1 MRNRATVKLVLKT
14 AKSNMPQLLQLRVT
28 YQRQPRYF
36 AVPCDVK
43 ITAEQFANDR
53 LKITKDVKAAA
64 QPAIEAANEIVEQLG
79 IDFTFGSFYK
89 QYNARIFGDK
99 QDPSLFSTVALDY
112 VNSQQLTGKTRKLY
126 STAINWAVK
135 YRDTRIINI
144 TPDYV
149 EGLMNYIRESHSA
162 EFGTD
167 LSENT
172 LRIYMRTYRAVYNF
186 AIEKEIVNTRNP
198 FSHIKGQPLGSVRRE
213 KGALTTTELQAF
225 RDYSPVTSVEK
236 LGQDFFRLSLLL
248 CGINL
253 GDLLRLRNRNI
264 DGTEIHFVR
273 QKTKKTGLVTTL
285 PLTNL
290 ARDLLDSYG
299 CVNPDRPDD
308 YILPCLAG
316 ATSETMADN
325 RIHAFIRKVNK
336 GIASICA
343 RLGLRKITT
352 YTARHTYASFAQSN
366 GMTAEMIQKFLGHT
380 SSRTTEVYLG
390 SLTDSV
396 KEQNRQLLESIAKG

>member
-14 AKSNMPQLLQLRVT
+14 TKNNTPQLLQLRVT

-36 AVPCDVK
+36 AVPCDIK
-43 ITAEQFANDR
+43 ITAEQFSNDR
-53 LKITKDVKAAA
+53 LKVTKDVKMIA
-64 QPAIEAANEIVEQLG
+64 QPAVDAANDIVGRLG
-79 IDFTFGSFYK
+79 MDFTFDEFRR
-89 QYNARIFGDK
+89 QYNARVFGEK
-99 QDPSLFSTVALDY
+99 QDHTLFSAVAMDY
-112 VNSQQLTGKTRKLY
+112 FNSQPLTGKTRKLY
-126 STAINWAVK
+126 GTAINWVVK
-135 YRDTRIINI
+135 YRDTKIINV

-149 EGLMNYIRESHSA
+149 EGLITYIRESHSA

-186 AIEKEIVNTRNP
+186 AIEKEIVNNRNP

-213 KGALTTTELQAF
+213 KGALTTKELRAF
-225 RDYSPVTSVEK
+225 LDYPATSSAEK

-264 DGTEIHFVR
+264 DDGTEIHFVR

-396 KEQNRQLLESIAKG
+396 KEMNRKILETIEK

>member
-14 AKSNMPQLLQLRVT
+14 TKNNTPQLLQLRVT

-36 AVPCDVK
+36 AVPCDIK
-43 ITAEQFANDR
+43 ITAEQFSNDR
-53 LKITKDVKAAA
+53 LKVTKDVKMIA
-64 QPAIEAANEIVEQLG
+64 QPAVDVANDIVGRLG
-79 IDFTFGSFYK
+79 MDFTFDEFRK
-89 QYNARIFGDK
+89 QYNARVFGEK
-99 QDPSLFSTVALDY
+99 QDHTLFSAVAMDY
-112 VNSQQLTGKTRKLY
+112 FNSQPLTGKTRKLY
-126 STAINWAVK
+126 GTAINWVVK
-135 YRDTRIINI
+135 FRDTKIINV

-149 EGLMNYIRESHSA
+149 EGLINYIRKSHEK
-162 EFGTD
+162 EFGSD
-167 LSENT
+167 LSENS

-186 AIEKEIVNTRNP
+186 AIEKEIVDTRNP

-213 KGALTTTELQAF
+213 KGALTTTELRAF
-225 RDYSPVTSVEK
+225 LDYSPATSLEK

-253 GDLLRLRNRNI
+253 GDLLRLRNANI
-264 DGTEIHFVR
+264 DGDEIHFVR
-273 QKTKKTGLVTTL
+273 RKTKKTGLVTTL
-285 PLTNL
+285 PLTIS
-290 ARDLLDSYG
+290 ARDLLDTYG
-299 CVNPDRPDD
+299 CINLDRPDD

-316 ATSETMADN
+316 ATSETMVYN
-325 RIHAFIRKVNK
+325 RIHAFIKKVNN
-336 GIASICA
+336 GITLICT

-380 SSRTTEVYLG
+380 SPRTTEVYLG

-396 KEQNRQLLESIAKG
+396 KEMNRKILETIEK

>member
-1 MRNRATVKLVLKT
+1 MVLKT

-225 RDYSPVTSVEK
+225 LDYSPVTSVEK

-290 ARDLLDSYG
+290 AHDLLDSYG

>member
-225 RDYSPVTSVEK
+225 LDYSPVTSVEK

>member
-1 MRNRATVKLVLKT
+1 
-14 AKSNMPQLLQLRVT
+14 MPQLLQLRVT

-36 AVPCDVK
+36 AVPCDTK
-43 ITAEQFANDR
+43 ITAEQFSNDR
-53 LKITKDVKAAA
+53 LKVTKDVMMIA
-64 QPAIEAANEIVEQLG
+64 QPAVDAANDIVGRLG
-79 IDFTFGSFYK
+79 MDFTFDEFRK
-89 QYNARIFGDK
+89 QYNARVFGEK
-99 QDPSLFSTVALDY
+99 QDHTLFSAVAMDY
-112 VNSQQLTGKTRKLY
+112 LNSQQLTGKTRKLY
-126 STAINWAVK
+126 GTAINWVVK
-135 YRDTRIINI
+135 YRDTKIINV

-149 EGLMNYIRESHSA
+149 EGLINYIRKSHEE
-162 EFGTD
+162 EFGSD
-167 LSENT
+167 LSENS

-186 AIEKEIVNTRNP
+186 AIEKEIVDTRNP

-225 RDYSPVTSVEK
+225 LDYSPVTSVEK

-264 DGTEIHFVR
+264 DGAEIHFVR

-285 PLTNL
+285 PLTNS

-299 CVNPDRPDD
+299 RVNPDRPDD

-336 GIASICA
+336 GIASICT

-390 SLTDSV
+390 GLTDSV
-396 KEQNRQLLESIAKG
+396 KEMNRKILETIEK